1 MEVISSL
8 ESLVQELKK
17 GLDQASLLEELENL
31 RVDFLGRKGRL
42 AKLMSFIP
50 KLDPADRPKAA
61 RPCPVAGLHSS
72 HFPGHGG
79 NLLRVPRTR
88 L

>member
-50 KLDPADRPKAA
+50 KLDPALWPKRCQLANIVTA
-61 RPCPVAGLHSS
+61 LITECID
-72 HFPGHGG
+72 
-79 NLLRVPRTR
+79 PRHMS
-88 L
+88 LEHA

>member
-42 AKLMSFIP
+42 AKLMSLSRSSIP
-50 KLDPADRPKAA
+50 QTGPRPASLP
-61 RPCPVAGLHSS
+61 
-72 HFPGHGG
+72 
-79 NLLRVPRTR
+79 TM
-88 L
+88 